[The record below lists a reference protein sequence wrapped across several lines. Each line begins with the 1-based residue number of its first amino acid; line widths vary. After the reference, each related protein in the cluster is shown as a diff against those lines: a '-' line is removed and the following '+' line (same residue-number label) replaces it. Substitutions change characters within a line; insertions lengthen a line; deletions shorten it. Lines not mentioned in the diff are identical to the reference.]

1 MKKDYLSF
9 TRILVGSH
17 KYSEGSMGPELAAHQ
32 RTLGKLSVEE
42 ALKSIN
48 EYANT
53 YQEICCLYA
62 CVAFIMR
69 FPEANAHLAFSPEPN
84 PFFPMPNRASSKVVL
99 VLDGKV
105 TDLVSMIGHKED
117 MTFEELLDMYSD
129 ISISD
134 YCKKSLLEGE
144 SLTVLPYVNGH
155 EKERFMDF
163 FFSNP
168 AAEEF
173 TL

>member
-1 MKKDYLSF
+1 MKNEYLPYL
-9 TRILVGSH
+9 RVLIGSH
-17 KYSEGSMGPELAAHQ
+17 KYYEGSMGAELADHQ
-32 RTLGKLSVEE
+32 KTLTGLNVED
-42 ALKSIN
+42 ALESIN
-48 EYANT
+48 KYTET

-117 MTFEELLDMYSD
+117 MAFEKLLDEYAD

-144 SLTVLPYVNGH
+144 SLVVLPYVNGH

-168 AAEEF
+168 NAVEY